1 MTRLRTLAYCALL
14 ASLAAPRAF
23 AVNKDMVQ
31 LQTQVQTL
39 QDSVARLQQSNDER
53 MGVLKDLVQQTADAV
68 NKMSVTVTDLQ
79 TQMRQ
84 QQEAAGTKIDQV
96 SGQMQ
101 SLNDSVDEVKAR
113 LNNLDK
119 AMQALQSS
127 QQSINATLQNMQTQ
141 QPSAAPGTPDQPAP
155 GTLPPTAPSSAA
167 PSSGVPP
174 AAMRPMASSKPSADV
189 PFATQQGPYAGSRAA
204 QPAQPSG
211 APVGDLYKTA
221 LGDYMAAKNPIAAEE
236 FNQVIQTNP
245 SDPLAGNAWF
255 YLGEMDV
262 HSQKYS
268 AAVTD
273 YDHVLNDYPGNQKAA
288 VARLH
293 KGTALLALKDHDAAI
308 AEFRAVIQR
317 FPNTPEATSARNK
330 LNGMGVPITAHR

>member
-1 MTRLRTLAYCALL
+1 MTRLRVLPLL
-14 ASLAAPRAF
+14 ACTLFTLAAPSAF

-84 QQEAAGTKIDQV
+84 QQEASGSKADQL
-96 SGQMQ
+96 SGQVQ

-113 LNNLDK
+113 LNNIDK
-119 AMQALQSS
+119 ALQGLQSS
-127 QQSINATLQNMQTQ
+127 QQSINATLQNMQPQ
-141 QPSAAPGTPDQPAP
+141 QPAATPDQ
-155 GTLPPTAPSSAA
+155 TAPNGQLPATA
-167 PSSGVPP
+167 PTGAPP
-174 AAMRPMASSKPSADV
+174 AGMQPLASSKPSPDV

-204 QPAQPSG
+204 QPLQPSG

-221 LGDYMAAKNPIAAEE
+221 LGDYMAAKNSIATEE

-255 YLGEMDV
+255 YLGEMDI
-262 HSQKYS
+262 HAGKFS
-268 AAVTD
+268 AAVKD
-273 YDHVLNDYPGNQKAA
+273 FDHVLNEYPGNQKAA
-288 VARLH
+288 VSRLH
-293 KGTALLALKDHDAAI
+293 KGTALLALKDRDAAI

-317 FPNTPEATSARNK
+317 FPNTPEATSARSK
-330 LNGMGVPITAHR
+330 LNGMGVPIVAHR

>member
-1 MTRLRTLAYCALL
+1 MTRHRALPLL
-14 ASLAAPRAF
+14 ACTLFSLAAPHAF

-68 NKMSVTVTDLQ
+68 NKMSVTVSDLQ

-84 QQEAAGTKIDQV
+84 QQDASGAKTDQL

-119 AMQALQSS
+119 ALQALQSS
-127 QQSINATLQNMQTQ
+127 QQTISATLQNMQPQ
-141 QPSAAPGTPDQPAP
+141 QPATPGSPDQSAP
-155 GTLPPTAPSSAA
+155 GTLPATP
-167 PSSGVPP
+167 PSSGAPP
-174 AAMRPMASSKPSADV
+174 AGMQPMADSSKPSPDV
-189 PFATQQGPYAGSRAA
+189 PFATQQGPYAGSRAI
-204 QPAQPSG
+204 QPPQASG
-211 APVGDLYKTA
+211 APVDDLYKIA
-221 LGDYMAAKNPIAAEE
+221 LGDYMAAKNAIAAEE
-236 FNQVIQTNP
+236 FKQVIQTNP
-245 SDPLAGNAWF
+245 SDNLAGNAWF

-262 HSQKYS
+262 HAGKFS
-268 AAVTD
+268 AAVKD
-273 YDHVLNDYPGNQKAA
+273 YDHVLNEYPGNQKIA
-288 VARLH
+288 VSRLH
-293 KGTALLALKDHDAAI
+293 KGTALLGLKEREAAI

-317 FPNTPEATSARNK
+317 FPNTPEASSARSK